1 MAVTMKGKDLISI
14 NDLTVEETWQ
24 ILKTTEQMK
33 LRFKSGERQRPLEGK
48 TLGMIFTK
56 PSTRTRVSFEVA
68 IWQLGGYALYLGAG
82 DLQLRRGETIEDTGR
97 VLSRY
102 LDAIMIRTFDHQ
114 DVVDLARAADIPV
127 INGLTDLLHPCQ
139 GLTDVYTI
147 YEKFGRLEGLKLAYV
162 GDGNNVAHSLMYA
175 GAKTGL
181 DVVVA
186 CPPGHEPDRRVVEAA
201 REAALETGA
210 AIEVVTDPLEAVQGA
225 DVIYADVWTSMGQEA
240 EREER
245 VKALTPYQVNPAL
258 MAATGKR
265 GTVFM
270 HCLPAHRGEEVTD
283 EVIDGPASIVF
294 DQAENRLH
302 TQKAILALVM

>member
-33 LRFKSGERQRPLEGK
+33 LRLKSGERQRPLEGK

-186 CPPGHEPDRRVVEAA
+186 CPPGHEPDPRVVEAA
-201 REAALETGA
+201 QEAALETGA
-210 AIEVVTDPLEAVQGA
+210 VIEVVRDPLEAVQGA